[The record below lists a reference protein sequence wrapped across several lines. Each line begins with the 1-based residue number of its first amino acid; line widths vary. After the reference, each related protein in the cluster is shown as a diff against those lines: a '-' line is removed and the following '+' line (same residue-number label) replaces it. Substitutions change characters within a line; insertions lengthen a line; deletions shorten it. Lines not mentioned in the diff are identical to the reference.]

1 MKLSIGADH
10 AGFALKEKL
19 KDQLRAEGH
28 EVTDMGTNSTESV
41 DYPDFAEKVADQVIS
56 GEVERGILV
65 CSSGVGMSIAANKI
79 NGIRAALGV
88 NEVEV
93 GFVRRHNDANILA
106 IGANFTQPDLAEKL
120 VEVFLH
126 TEFEGG
132 RHARRVA
139 KIAAL
144 EEAQQEH
151 HPKG

>member
-1 MKLSIGADH
+1 MKLAIGADH
-10 AGFALKEKL
+10 AGFVLKDKIR
-19 KDQLRAEGH
+19 DQLRAQGH
-28 EVTDMGTNSTESV
+28 EVVDFGTTSTESV
-41 DYPDFAEKVADQVIS
+41 DYPDFAEKVADSIVS

-106 IGANFTQPDLAEKL
+106 IGANFTQEPLAEKL

-126 TEFEGG
+126 TDFEGG

-139 KIAAL
+139 KIQAL
-144 EEAQQEH
+144 EESQ
-151 HPKG
+151 KGH